1 MNNIGN
7 NIQKLRISLKL
18 TQDKLAEMIGVSNS
32 AVSKWELGLSYP
44 DTSILSALAKAL
56 DTDLNTLFSF
66 REKLDTAEILK
77 ITNEVRKEIISN
89 NYDIAVSSVKNYI
102 IEYPKDDT
110 LLLNLSSQLLLFAG
124 YDDPNSDAY
133 KRRVKYAIELLSKL
147 EESND
152 ISIVNQ
158 SKFLLST
165 AYSNLEEY
173 TKSKDILTDLA
184 KSSIDTDIPL
194 LSILLKEVKDNDF
207 IDSSSIILWQ
217 SINKVVSVLD
227 MTSMYT
233 KKDTEL
239 SLKYIN
245 LSIDVMNIFKSSINF
260 AYYSKCRLLYK
271 VEKYEESAL
280 SFKQFANSLTSFPL
294 DYSKSDLFSNVKLSL
309 DSEDQEVNRI
319 NLINIY
325 LNEDLSKLID
335 YEDYNDAIKMMK
347 DYVSNN

>member
-1 MNNIGN
+1 M
-7 NIQKLRISLKL
+7 
-18 TQDKLAEMIGVSNS
+18 
-32 AVSKWELGLSYP
+32 
-44 DTSILSALAKAL
+44 
-56 DTDLNTLFSF
+56 
-66 REKLDTAEILK
+66 
-77 ITNEVRKEIISN
+77 
-89 NYDIAVSSVKNYI
+89 
-102 IEYPKDDT
+102 
-110 LLLNLSSQLLLFAG
+110 FAG

-309 DSEDQEVNRI
+309 DKEDQEVNRI